1 MPDMAGRR
9 IKIAIAGNPNSGK
22 TSLFNSL
29 TGSRQHVGNYPGV
42 TVEKKEGTFAH
53 CGVGVDVVDLPGTYS
68 LQATS
73 LDEKVARDF
82 IMNEAPDVV
91 VDVVDATNAE
101 RGLYLTS
108 QLVELGVRLVL
119 VLNMSD
125 RARSSGQ
132 VLDLDMMR
140 ERLSCEVVETVGSR
154 GEGVGRLKD
163 AILAAA
169 AKPPVE
175 FALDCGEE
183 IGEAV
188 GEIVSALNDDGA
200 ELMRPYSDRWVALKL
215 LEEDPEAM
223 LLLVRKHPSVSAKI
237 AAKVEEIKKRMEGHH
252 GDLLPVLVAERRYGF
267 AAGLYREVLKK
278 EPPDRRRLS
287 EQVDNVVL
295 NRWVGIP
302 IFLALMYAVFSITF
316 AVGEHPMRW
325 IESGVGFLGKAI
337 SESWP
342 AALGA
347 DLRSLV
353 VDGVIEGVGGVLVF
367 LPTIVLLF
375 MGIALMEDT
384 GYMARAAFIMDR
396 LMHRIGLHG
405 KSFIPMVIGFGCTVP
420 AIMATRTLENRRDRL
435 ATMMVLPLMS
445 CGAKLTIY
453 SLFIPAF
460 FPEEW
465 RAKVL
470 WGIYVAGVVMA
481 IFIVRLLRSTL
492 LRGES
497 APFVMEL
504 PPYRLPTAK
513 GILIHMWER
522 AKLYIRKAGTV
533 ILAISVIMWA
543 LASYPK
549 PAPVGEAVSGAPG
562 FSLAQEDEASR
573 AARELGF
580 SVAGRI
586 GKALEPVMQPL
597 GFDWRISTALLGS
610 FAAKEVFVSQLGIV
624 FSMGEVDENSFSLRD
639 ELKRH
644 YTPLIG
650 ICVMIFS
657 LIATPCMA
665 TVAVMRRESGGW
677 RWAILQFVGLTA
689 LAYVVTLVV
698 YQTGRHFF

>member
-1 MPDMAGRR
+1 MSDRR
-9 IKIAIAGNPNSGK
+9 LTIAIAGNPNSGK
-22 TSLFNSL
+22 TSIFNAL
-29 TGSRQHVGNYPGV
+29 TGSRQRVGNYPGV
-42 TVEKKEGTFAH
+42 TVEKKEGSFSHA
-53 CGVGVDVVDLPGTYS
+53 GVRIDAVDLPGTYS
-68 LQATS
+68 LQAMS

-82 IMNEAPDVV
+82 MMREAPDVV
-91 VDVVDATNAE
+91 VDVVDATNVE

-108 QLVELGVRLVL
+108 QLIELGVRLVL

-125 RARSSGQ
+125 RARLSGQ
-132 VLDLDMMR
+132 ILDLDMIR

-154 GEGVGRLKD
+154 GEGIAELKE
-163 AILAAA
+163 AILTAAGRPKA
-169 AKPPVE
+169 ELPV
-175 FALDCGEE
+175 DYGEE
-183 IGEAV
+183 IGDAIEEVAS
-188 GEIVSALNDDGA
+188 EISADGSD
-200 ELMRPYSDRWVALKL
+200 LMRPYSDRWVALKL
-215 LEEDPEAM
+215 LEEDPEAP
-223 LLLVRKHPSVSAKI
+223 LLIARSHPNLSESV
-237 AAKVEEIKKRMEGHH
+237 AAKAEGIKKKMEGHH
-252 GDLLPVLVAERRYGF
+252 GDSLPVLVAERRYGF

-287 EQVDNVVL
+287 EQVDNLIL

-302 IFLALMYAVFSITF
+302 IFLALMYAVFSVTF
-316 AVGEHPMRW
+316 SLGEHPMRW
-325 IESGVGFLGKAI
+325 IESGVGFLGNFV
-337 SESWP
+337 ENNWP
-342 AALGA
+342 QPLGPH
-347 DLRSLV
+347 LRSLV
-353 VDGVIEGVGGVLVF
+353 VDGIIEGVGGVLVF
-367 LPTIVLLF
+367 LPTIVILF

-384 GYMARAAFIMDR
+384 GYMARAAFLMDR

-470 WGIYVAGVVMA
+470 WGVYVTGVVIA
-481 IFIVRLLRSTL
+481 IILVRFLRSTI

-504 PPYRLPTAK
+504 PPYRAPTIK
-513 GILIHMWER
+513 GVLIHMWER
-522 AKLYIRKAGTV
+522 AKLYVRKAGTV
-533 ILAISVIMWA
+533 ILAISIVMWA

-549 PAPVGEAVSGAPG
+549 PASVDGSVSKTPG
-562 FSLAQEDEASR
+562 ISVAEQDDVSR
-573 AARELGF
+573 AARDLGF

-586 GKALEPVMQPL
+586 GRALEPVMQPL
-597 GFDWRISTALLGS
+597 GFDWRISTALIGS

-624 FSMGEVDENSFSLRD
+624 FSIGETDEDSFSLRE
-639 ELKRH
+639 ELRRH
-644 YTPLIG
+644 YSPLIG

-665 TVAVMRRESGGW
+665 TVAVMRKESGGW
-677 RWAILQFVGLTA
+677 RWAALQFFGLTA
-689 LAYVVTLVV
+689 LAYLLTLVV
-698 YQTGRHFF
+698 YQTGRHFL